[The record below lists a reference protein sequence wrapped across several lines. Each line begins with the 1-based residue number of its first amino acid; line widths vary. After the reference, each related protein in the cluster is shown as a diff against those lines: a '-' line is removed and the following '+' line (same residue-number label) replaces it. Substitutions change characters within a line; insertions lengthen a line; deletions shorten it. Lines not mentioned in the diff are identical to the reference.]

1 MDAGDLAR
9 ALALLR
15 QSDNVNISAKSEA
28 LQEWIGWV
36 ESKLEFNAA
45 IKQVANNSLA
55 VMKVNSIKKE
65 INND

>member
-1 MDAGDLAR
+1 MAR

-15 QSDNVNISAKSEA
+15 QSDNVSISAKSEA

>member
-1 MDAGDLAR
+1 M
-9 ALALLR
+9 
-15 QSDNVNISAKSEA
+15 NISAKSEA
-28 LQEWIGWV
+28 LQERIGWV

>member
-1 MDAGDLAR
+1 M
-9 ALALLR
+9 
-15 QSDNVNISAKSEA
+15 SAKSEA

-36 ESKLEFNAA
+36 ENKLEFNAA

>member
-1 MDAGDLAR
+1 MAR

-36 ESKLEFNAA
+36 ENKLEFNAA